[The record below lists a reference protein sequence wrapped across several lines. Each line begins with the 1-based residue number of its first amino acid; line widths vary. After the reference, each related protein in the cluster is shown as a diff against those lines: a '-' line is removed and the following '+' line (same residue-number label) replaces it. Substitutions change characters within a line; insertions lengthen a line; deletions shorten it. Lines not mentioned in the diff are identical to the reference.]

1 MQAEYEI
8 YADVWFLTNFTMDA
22 IALWSAGKLLRQ
34 PSPWGRVFLASLAG
48 TGGSM
53 LLFFQMHDPALYQL
67 AVHFFVNPC
76 MVWIC
81 CGTGEKGFAPKRGK
95 EFTLKQGIGFVQ
107 GQGKGFL
114 RKRQAGGKSAKEAPA
129 LDSGS
134 RSKGNRALW
143 IKSFLCRWAAVY
155 LAVLLL
161 GGFLEW
167 AVPKGQGVL
176 HILACLAGAVAAVE
190 AAERLFLQVRHQRR
204 TVCGLLLVTRETKV
218 SAKGFWDTGN
228 LLVDPMVNRPVHIAR
243 KSLLWEQIQKEGLPI
258 RLIPFHS
265 LGMEQGVIEAVTLEG
280 MYILRE
286 GSPVYL
292 DKPVFGIAEE
302 KLFQDGRCDV
312 ILNGKSMEI

>member
-22 IALWSAGKLLRQ
+22 MALWSAGKLLRQ
-34 PSPWGRVFLASLAG
+34 PTPLRRVFLASLAG

-53 LLFFQMHDPALYQL
+53 FLFFQMHDPALYQL

-76 MVWIC
+76 MVWMC
-81 CGTGEKGFAPKRGK
+81 CGTMGSF
-95 EFTLKQGIGFVQ
+95 
-107 GQGKGFL
+107 
-114 RKRQAGGKSAKEAPA
+114 RKRAARNRSGNAPMP
-129 LDSGS
+129 DSGG
-134 RSKGNRALW
+134 RSKAFW
-143 IKSFLCRWAAVY
+143 VKSFFGRWAAVY

-167 AVPKGQGVL
+167 AMPKGQGVL
-176 HILACLAGAVAAVE
+176 HVLACLAGAVAAVE
-190 AAERLFLQVRHQRR
+190 ATERLFLQIRHQRR
-204 TVCGLLLVTRETKV
+204 TVCSLLLVTREKKV

-228 LLVDPMVNRPVHIAR
+228 LLVDPMVNRPVHIVR
-243 KSLLWEQIQKEGLPI
+243 KSLLWEQIQKERLPI

-265 LGMEQGVIEAVTLEG
+265 LGREQGVIEAVTLEG
-280 MYILRE
+280 MYILQEDR
-286 GSPVYL
+286 PVYL

-302 KLFQDGRCDV
+302 KLFQDDRCDV